1 MNILHHPSN
10 NELRTISRKRST
22 SRREDNGLWV
32 INYDLDGDLGI
43 SLNTSE
49 DVRPLQNNGDD
60 QDARCEP
67 TPITSVRNS
76 LQKGERYLSLIAIQ
90 TNI

>member
-10 NELRTISRKRST
+10 NELLTISRKRST
-22 SRREDNGLWV
+22 SRREDEGVCV

-49 DVRPLQNNGDD
+49 DVRALQNNGDD
-60 QDARCEP
+60 QDERCEP
-67 TPITSVRNS
+67 TLITSVRNS
-76 LQKGERYLSLIAIQ
+76 LQKGER
-90 TNI
+90 